1 MNGIGNYRFHF
12 NWYYLKLLMKL
23 ENRIN
28 KLTPY
33 LFLLPALLAF
43 AITAFF
49 PIAQAFYL
57 SFTNYDFITK
67 PSFIGW
73 QNYINLWSDRNF
85 WQVLLNTLI
94 YLVCAVPLLIVIP
107 LFLAIL
113 VNQKL
118 RGIQFFR
125 VIYYFPVVI
134 SVVVAGLA
142 WKWIYAE
149 NGLLNYF
156 ISLFS
161 SLISWESIKIN
172 WLTDSKT
179 AIFAV
184 IAVTVWRG
192 LGYYMVIYLAGL
204 QSIPKDLYEAAAIDG
219 SDGWL
224 KHFDITIPLL
234 KPYIILVAVM
244 SSIASMKVFEEV
256 FIMSRGGPANSTKTI
271 VYYLYEKGF
280 GSLEMGYASAIGIV
294 IFVGIFLVSVATFK
308 LINSSDRSPIN
319 STAAPALS
327 KSSHD

>member
-1 MNGIGNYRFHF
+1 MVQKTTKIE
-12 NWYYLKLLMKL
+12 LVTITKQSMK
-23 ENRIN
+23 IN
-28 KLTPY
+28 KLIPY

-43 AITAFF
+43 GITAFL
-49 PIAQAFYL
+49 PIIQALYL
-57 SFTNYDFITK
+57 SFTNYDLINK
-67 PSFIGW
+67 PNFIGW
-73 QNYINLWSDRNF
+73 QNYINLGSDRLF
-85 WQVLLNTLI
+85 WQVLLNTII

-118 RGIQFFR
+118 RGMQLFR
-125 VIYYFPVVI
+125 AIYYFPVVI

-149 NGLLNYF
+149 NGLLNF
-156 ISLFS
+156 IISA
-161 SLISWESIKIN
+161 ISWQSIKIN

-179 AIFAV
+179 AIFAI

-204 QSIPKDLYEAAAIDG
+204 QSIPPDLYEAAAIDG

-244 SSIASMKVFEEV
+244 SSISAMKIFEEV

-294 IFVGIFLVSVATFK
+294 VFMAIFLVSITTFK
-308 LINSSDRSPIN
+308 FINSQSLNIPTASDI
-319 STAAPALS
+319 
-327 KSSHD
+327 

>member
-1 MNGIGNYRFHF
+1 MNFKSQVNKQINKQI
-12 NWYYLKLLMKL
+12 NNQVKKLNL
-23 ENRIN
+23 N

-33 LFLLPALLAF
+33 LFLLPALLALG
-43 AITAFF
+43 ITSFL
-49 PIAQAFYL
+49 PIIQAFYL
-57 SFTNYDFITK
+57 SLTNYDFITK

-73 QNYINLWSDRNF
+73 QNYISLWSDRLF

-94 YLVCAVPLLIVIP
+94 YLVFAVPLLIIIP

-149 NGLLNYF
+149 NGLLNF
-156 ISLFS
+156 FVSLFG
-161 SLISWESIKIN
+161 SIKIN
-172 WLTDSKT
+172 WLTDAST

-184 IAVTVWRG
+184 IAVTVWKG

-204 QSIPKDLYEAAAIDG
+204 QSIPQDLYEAAAIDG
-219 SDGWL
+219 SDGWI

-244 SSIASMKVFEEV
+244 ASISAMKVFEEV

-294 IFVGIFLVSVATFK
+294 IFGGIFLVSVATFRF
-308 LINSSDRSPIN
+308 INSPVN
-319 STAAPALS
+319 SPALAIAPTVQE
-327 KSSHD
+327 

>member
-1 MNGIGNYRFHF
+1 
-12 NWYYLKLLMKL
+12 MKL
-23 ENRIN
+23 SPQISRKKGEI
-28 KLTPY
+28 TPY

-43 AITAFF
+43 GITSFL
-49 PIAQAFYL
+49 PIVQAFYL
-57 SFTNYDFITK
+57 SLTNYDFITK
-67 PSFIGW
+67 PTFIGW
-73 QNYINLWSDRNF
+73 QNYLNLWSDRLF

-94 YLVCAVPLLIVIP
+94 YLVFAVPLLIIIP

-125 VIYYFPVVI
+125 VIFYFPVVI

-142 WKWIYAE
+142 WKWIYAK

-156 ISLFS
+156 ISVALSLFN
-161 SLISWESIKIN
+161 LESIKVN
-172 WLTDSKT
+172 WLTDAKT
-179 AIFAV
+179 AIFAI
-184 IAVTVWRG
+184 IAVTVWKG

-204 QSIPKDLYEAAAIDG
+204 QSISQDLYEAAAIDG

-224 KHFDITIPLL
+224 KHIDITIPLL

-244 SSIASMKVFEEV
+244 SSISAMKVFEEV

-280 GSLEMGYASAIGIV
+280 SSLEMGYASAIGIV
-294 IFVGIFLVSVATFK
+294 IFIGIFLVSVATFK
-308 LINSSDRSPIN
+308 FINSPSVSASEAI
-319 STAAPALS
+319 A
-327 KSSHD
+327 KSL

>member
-1 MNGIGNYRFHF
+1 
-12 NWYYLKLLMKL
+12 MK
-23 ENRIN
+23 IN
-28 KLTPY
+28 KLIPY

-43 AITAFF
+43 GITAFL
-49 PIAQAFYL
+49 PIIQALYL
-57 SFTNYDFITK
+57 SFTNYDLINK
-67 PSFIGW
+67 PNFIGW
-73 QNYINLWSDRNF
+73 QNYINLGSDRLF
-85 WQVLLNTLI
+85 WQVLLNTII

-118 RGIQFFR
+118 RGMQLFR
-125 VIYYFPVVI
+125 AIYYFPVVI

-149 NGLLNYF
+149 NGLLNF
-156 ISLFS
+156 IISA
-161 SLISWESIKIN
+161 ISWQSIKIN

-179 AIFAV
+179 AIFAI

-204 QSIPKDLYEAAAIDG
+204 QSIPPDLYEAAAIDG

-244 SSIASMKVFEEV
+244 SSISAMKIFEEV

-294 IFVGIFLVSVATFK
+294 VFMAIFLVSITTFK
-308 LINSSDRSPIN
+308 FINSQSLNIPTASDI
-319 STAAPALS
+319 
-327 KSSHD
+327 

>member
-1 MNGIGNYRFHF
+1 MNFKSQVNKQINKQI
-12 NWYYLKLLMKL
+12 NNQVKKLNL
-23 ENRIN
+23 N

-33 LFLLPALLAF
+33 LFLLPALLALG
-43 AITAFF
+43 ITSFL
-49 PIAQAFYL
+49 PIIQAFYL
-57 SFTNYDFITK
+57 SLTNYDFITK

-73 QNYINLWSDRNF
+73 QNYISLWSDRLF

-94 YLVCAVPLLIVIP
+94 YLVCAVPLLIIIP

-149 NGLLNYF
+149 NGLLNF
-156 ISLFS
+156 FVSLFG
-161 SLISWESIKIN
+161 SIKIN
-172 WLTDSKT
+172 WLTDAST

-184 IAVTVWRG
+184 IAVTVWKG

-204 QSIPKDLYEAAAIDG
+204 QSIPQDLYEAAAIDG
-219 SDGWL
+219 SDGWI

-244 SSIASMKVFEEV
+244 ASISAMKVFEEV

-294 IFVGIFLVSVATFK
+294 IFGGIFLVSVATFRF
-308 LINSSDRSPIN
+308 INSPVN
-319 STAAPALS
+319 SPALAIAPTVQE
-327 KSSHD
+327 

>member
-1 MNGIGNYRFHF
+1 MN
-12 NWYYLKLLMKL
+12 LKSQVNKL
-23 ENRIN
+23 NLN

-43 AITAFF
+43 GITSFL
-49 PIAQAFYL
+49 PIIQAFYL
-57 SFTNYDFITK
+57 SLTNYDFITK

-73 QNYINLWSDRNF
+73 QNYISLWSDRLF

-94 YLVCAVPLLIVIP
+94 YLVCAVPLLIIIP

-156 ISLFS
+156 VSLFG
-161 SLISWESIKIN
+161 SIKIN
-172 WLTDSKT
+172 WLTDAST

-184 IAVTVWRG
+184 IAVTVWKG

-204 QSIPKDLYEAAAIDG
+204 QSISQDLYEAAAIDG
-219 SDGWL
+219 SDGWI

-244 SSIASMKVFEEV
+244 ASISAMKVFEEV

-294 IFVGIFLVSVATFK
+294 IFGGIFLVSVATFRF
-308 LINSSDRSPIN
+308 INSPVN
-319 STAAPALS
+319 SPALAIAPTVQE
-327 KSSHD
+327 

>member
-1 MNGIGNYRFHF
+1 
-12 NWYYLKLLMKL
+12 MKL
-23 ENRIN
+23 NFNVN

-43 AITAFF
+43 GVTAFL
-49 PIAQAFYL
+49 PIIQAFYL
-57 SFTNYDFITK
+57 SLTNYDFITK

-73 QNYINLWSDRNF
+73 QNYINLWSDRLF

-94 YLVCAVPLLIVIP
+94 YLIVAVPLLIIIP

-125 VIYYFPVVI
+125 VVYYFPVVI

-156 ISLFS
+156 V
-161 SLISWESIKIN
+161 SIPASILNGQTTKIN
-172 WLTDSKT
+172 WLTDPKT

-184 IAVTVWRG
+184 IAVTVWKG

-204 QSIPKDLYEAAAIDG
+204 QSVPQDLYEAAAIDG

-234 KPYIILVAVM
+234 QPYIILVAVM
-244 SSIASMKVFEEV
+244 SSISAMKVFEEV

-280 GSLEMGYASAIGIV
+280 TSLEMGYASAIGIV
-294 IFVGIFLVSVATFK
+294 IFVGIFLVSVATFRF
-308 LINSSDRSPIN
+308 ISSPSLAI
-319 STAAPALS
+319 A
-327 KSSHD
+327 KKV

>member
-1 MNGIGNYRFHF
+1 
-12 NWYYLKLLMKL
+12 MKL
-23 ENRIN
+23 NFN
-28 KLTPY
+28 VNNLTPY

-43 AITAFF
+43 GVTAFL
-49 PIAQAFYL
+49 PIIQAFYL
-57 SFTNYDFITK
+57 SLTNYDFITK

-73 QNYINLWSDRNF
+73 QNYINLWSDRLF
-85 WQVLLNTLI
+85 WQVLVNTLI
-94 YLVCAVPLLIVIP
+94 YLIVAVPLLIIIP

-118 RGIQFFR
+118 RGMQFFR

-156 ISLFS
+156 VSILGSIFNGQ
-161 SLISWESIKIN
+161 IIKIN
-172 WLTDSKT
+172 WLTDPKT

-184 IAVTVWRG
+184 IAVTVWKG

-204 QSIPKDLYEAAAIDG
+204 QSVPQDLYEAAAIDG

-234 KPYIILVAVM
+234 QPYIILVAVM
-244 SSIASMKVFEEV
+244 SSISAMKVFEEV

-280 GSLEMGYASAIGIV
+280 TSLEMGYASAIGIV
-294 IFVGIFLVSVATFK
+294 IFVGIFLVSVVTFRFT
-308 LINSSDRSPIN
+308 SSPSLAI
-319 STAAPALS
+319 A
-327 KSSHD
+327 KKV